1 MKLGPIFVISPSNN
15 NTINFVLAWSL
26 VNENLPYSL
35 YPKLTRH
42 KQSHATTYYFFHF
55 FFDKMGFYFQEENSH
70 VANSSVLLPCHQKSN
85 PNKKR
90 VSALT
95 LAILG
100 FSQRRHFSHPTF
112 CKTQN
117 YRGCRIFRLNLKFVS
132 LFMRNGYLLIWLIL
146 GTFFFS
152 KLLWSLI
159 LILPIVKKYVQKF
172 QIFKGGLFL

>member
-1 MKLGPIFVISPSNN
+1 MIVHN
-15 NTINFVLAWSL
+15 
-26 VNENLPYSL
+26 
-35 YPKLTRH
+35 R
-42 KQSHATTYYFFHF
+42 SHAKTYYFFHF

-100 FSQRRHFSHPTF
+100 LSQRRHFSHPTF